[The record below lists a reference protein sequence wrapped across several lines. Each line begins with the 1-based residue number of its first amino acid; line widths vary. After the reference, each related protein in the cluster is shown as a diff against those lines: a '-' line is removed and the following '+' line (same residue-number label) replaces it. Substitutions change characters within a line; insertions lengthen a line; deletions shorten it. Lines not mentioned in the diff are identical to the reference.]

1 MPSPARPVRDVCAL
15 PQAVIDIAENF
26 LARMCNAAKV
36 LADHR
41 ASAAAAAAAAG
52 VTPQST
58 VEVRDFKLY
67 LSQHAGLE
75 VADFDEQRWVD
86 TLATKLA
93 DEKKAA
99 EAARRAQEA
108 AAAAAR
114 AAEAKKQ
121 AELAAAAEAKKQ
133 AEQAAAAA
141 AAAHAQH
148 QAQIVAAAHGHA
160 GVPAPGD
167 QTAFNAER
175 QRVMEAAARTGLP
188 SPAAAQ
194 EAAFPT
200 RFIITCT
207 NCKTLMQAPKVPCHS
222 PMSQPR
228 ARGARP
234 LPSRISPG

>member
-1 MPSPARPVRDVCAL
+1 MGAASEALVLIRRLRGIRGTDAERYDAIQRGSRCERTSP
-15 PQAVIDIAENF
+15 
-26 LARMCNAAKV
+26 
-36 LADHR
+36 
-41 ASAAAAAAAAG
+41 AAAAAALISHRGCRAPAG
-52 VTPQST
+52 SSPLTS
-58 VEVRDFKLY
+58 
-67 LSQHAGLE
+67 SAGWT
-75 VADFDEQRWVD
+75 RWRPSWR
-86 TLATKLA
+86 TRKRRPR
-93 DEKKAA
+93 
-99 EAARRAQEA
+99 RRAQEA

-148 QAQIVAAAHGHA
+148 QAQIAAAAHGHA